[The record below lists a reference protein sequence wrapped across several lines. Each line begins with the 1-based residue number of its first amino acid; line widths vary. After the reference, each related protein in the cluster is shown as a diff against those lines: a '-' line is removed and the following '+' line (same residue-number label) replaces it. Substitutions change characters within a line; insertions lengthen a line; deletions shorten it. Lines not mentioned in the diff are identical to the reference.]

1 VKGFNAEKGFV
12 FIAREGGGKDVFVH
26 VSALERFGLLRM
38 VLLCLS
44 LLGIPLAVKAQ
55 TACMN
60 CNKAFPCSQ
69 NYKECTDSCKV
80 YPFGDDSRITC
91 DKSCQPMLTECMAA
105 ARKRCGYWCTP

>member
-1 VKGFNAEKGFV
+1 MTT
-12 FIAREGGGKDVFVH
+12 I
-26 VSALERFGLLRM
+26 STLRM

-69 NYKECTDSCKV
+69 NYKNVPIPVKYIRLGT
-80 YPFGDDSRITC
+80 TA
-91 DKSCQPMLTECMAA
+91 KSPATKAA
-105 ARKRCGYWCTP
+105 SLC